1 MGGEL
6 RPYPGRGQCGPVV
19 GAGPAAATDPAFRDE
34 LGERGGLRNHRQ
46 AVIVAARA
54 AGLPPSARDAD
65 PALRAVYPEAGPA
78 AATDPAFR
86 DDVRGNGSGT
96 YPLRLQF
103 RDGAEEKSMS
113 VA

>member
-1 MGGEL
+1 MVATVRSHRLSQRVREEWEANYDRIRAAVRAARLWEL
-6 RPYPGRGQCGPVV
+6 NLPPLQIRLFEM
-19 GAGPAAATDPAFRDE
+19 T
-34 LGERGGLRNHRQ
+34 LGERGGFRNHRQ

-86 DDVRGNGSGT
+86 DDVRGNGS
-96 YPLRLQF
+96 
-103 RDGAEEKSMS
+103 
-113 VA
+113 